1 MNEYARLV
9 SYIYAYPG
17 GVREKNVGFAKAEVR
32 GGKFMLQVSLRGVY
46 TDAPEYMDIF
56 FMVEKDSASPG
67 KYSLLPVGNVL
78 VKAGLGMF
86 NGIYNPDNIE
96 SSGYTFYDI
105 CGIAAAKSDD
115 RFYMLF
121 SMWDDDEVKSDK
133 VVFLPKGYKRSE
145 SPEETPEPQESQD
158 METDN
163 TAVPSGAQNTAESS
177 ETADG
182 KQGAESERN
191 MPDEQVDISAST
203 DTAKSENIPKE
214 RGEHEAREESGAQV
228 MAAECAAVAE
238 KEPEQTYQ
246 NKENCGYD
254 KSGSDTDMSS
264 DLIERLFENADFI
277 NAFDDDYYYDCIEV
291 TPEILKTLP
300 IEDEVIVNNS
310 FLIHGFYNF
319 KHLLFGK
326 VRENENHTKYFIGV
340 PGMYCNR
347 ERFMASM
354 FGFDNFKKSH
364 RSDFANPY
372 FGYWYQEF

>member
-1 MNEYARLV
+1 
-9 SYIYAYPG
+9 
-17 GVREKNVGFAKAEVR
+17 
-32 GGKFMLQVSLRGVY
+32 
-46 TDAPEYMDIF
+46 
-56 FMVEKDSASPG
+56 
-67 KYSLLPVGNVL
+67 
-78 VKAGLGMF
+78 
-86 NGIYNPDNIE
+86 
-96 SSGYTFYDI
+96 
-105 CGIAAAKSDD
+105 
-115 RFYMLF
+115 
-121 SMWDDDEVKSDK
+121 
-133 VVFLPKGYKRSE
+133 
-145 SPEETPEPQESQD
+145 
-158 METDN
+158 
-163 TAVPSGAQNTAESS
+163 
-177 ETADG
+177 
-182 KQGAESERN
+182 
-191 MPDEQVDISAST
+191 
-203 DTAKSENIPKE
+203 
-214 RGEHEAREESGAQV
+214 
-228 MAAECAAVAE
+228 
-238 KEPEQTYQ
+238 
-246 NKENCGYD
+246 
-254 KSGSDTDMSS
+254 MSS